1 MTMINPMDLT
11 NKKILVV
18 GATSETGETIVG
30 QLLNL
35 NATVIMLDVSDEK
48 LQLISTKLN
57 NSLLSFLSCDIYQPQ
72 NIEVVVKQ
80 IVGDYGAFDGLVF
93 CGGKGGVRPLQLT
106 KNNFLHDMMNAN
118 LYSFIEIVRCITKKG
133 SFNNGGS
140 IVAIS
145 SVSSTKGLKSKIA
158 YSASKA
164 ALDSSVR
171 GMAAELSDKNIRV
184 NAILKGWVTS
194 DMKLDFIQDN
204 MELNKNEDFAKQ
216 ILGVIEPIEI
226 ANTVCF
232 LLSDATK
239 TITGVSLLHD
249 GGYSI

>member
-1 MTMINPMDLT
+1 MNPMDLT

-35 NATVIMLDVSDEK
+35 GASVIMIDIEDEK
-48 LQLISTKLN
+48 LLSILNHFNHLKLKYYSFNIYDNQEIEKEMKQVSIS
-57 NSLLSFLSCDIYQPQ
+57 F
-72 NIEVVVKQ
+72 
-80 IVGDYGAFDGLVF
+80 GAFDGLVF
-93 CGGKGGVRPLQLT
+93 CAGKGGVRPLQLT
-106 KNNFLHDMMNAN
+106 KNNFVHDMMNAN
-118 LYSFIEIVRCITKKG
+118 LYTFIEIMRCLTKKG

-145 SVSSTKGLKSKIA
+145 SVSSIKGLKSKIS

-164 ALDSSVR
+164 ALDAAVR
-171 GMAAELSDKNIRV
+171 GMAAELGDKKIRV
-184 NAILKGWVTS
+184 NSILKGWVTS

-226 ANTVCF
+226 ANTACF

-239 TITGVSLLHD
+239 TITGISMLHD

>member
-1 MTMINPMDLT
+1 MSMINPLDLT
-11 NKKILVV
+11 NKKILVI

-35 NATVIMLDVSDEK
+35 GAAVCMLDVSNEK
-48 LQLISTKLN
+48 LQLITTKLN
-57 NSLLSFLSCDIYQPQ
+57 NKLLAYYECDIYQIL
-72 NIEVVVKQ
+72 NIEVTLKQ
-80 IVGDYGAFDGLVF
+80 IVVNNGAFDGLVF

-164 ALDSSVR
+164 ALDASVR
-171 GMAAELSDKNIRV
+171 GMAAELSDKKIRV
-184 NAILKGWVTS
+184 NSILKGWVTS

-216 ILGVIEPIEI
+216 ILGVIEPIEL

>member
-1 MTMINPMDLT
+1 MIDS
-11 NKKILVV
+11 V
-18 GATSETGETIVG
+18 
-30 QLLNL
+30 
-35 NATVIMLDVSDEK
+35 DEK
-48 LQLISTKLN
+48 LLSISNHFNHAQLKYYCFNIYNNQEIEKEIKQVSIS
-57 NSLLSFLSCDIYQPQ
+57 F
-72 NIEVVVKQ
+72 
-80 IVGDYGAFDGLVF
+80 GAFDGIVF
-93 CGGKGGVRPLQLT
+93 CAGKGGVRPLQLT
-106 KNNFLHDMMNAN
+106 KNNFVHDMMNAN
-118 LYSFIEIVRCITKKG
+118 LYTFIEIVRCLTKKG

-145 SVSSTKGLKSKIA
+145 SVSSIKGLKSKIS

-164 ALDSSVR
+164 ALDAAVR
-171 GMAAELSDKNIRV
+171 GMAAELSDKKIRV
-184 NAILKGWVTS
+184 NSILKGWVTS

-239 TITGVSLLHD
+239 TITGISMLHD

>member
-1 MTMINPMDLT
+1 MDLT
-11 NKKILVV
+11 GKKILLV
-18 GATSETGETIVG
+18 GATSETGETIVN
-30 QLLNL
+30 QLLLLGAAVFMLDSSEEKIVNVYNKSKSERLKYRSFDIYNTSEIESNIKQL
-35 NATVIMLDVSDEK
+35 NA
-48 LQLISTKLN
+48 
-57 NSLLSFLSCDIYQPQ
+57 SF
-72 NIEVVVKQ
+72 
-80 IVGDYGAFDGLVF
+80 GAFDGLVYSA
-93 CGGKGGVRPLQLT
+93 GKGGVRPLQLT
-106 KNNFLHDMMNAN
+106 KNSFLNDMMNAN
-118 LYSFIEIVRCITKKG
+118 LYSFVEIVRCITKKG
-133 SFNNGGS
+133 FFNNGGS

-145 SVSSTKGLKSKIA
+145 SVSSIKGLKSKIS

-164 ALDSSVR
+164 ALDASIR
-171 GMAAELSDKNIRV
+171 GMAAELSEKKIRV
-184 NAILKGWVTS
+184 NSILKGWVTS

-239 TITGVSLLHD
+239 TITGASILHD